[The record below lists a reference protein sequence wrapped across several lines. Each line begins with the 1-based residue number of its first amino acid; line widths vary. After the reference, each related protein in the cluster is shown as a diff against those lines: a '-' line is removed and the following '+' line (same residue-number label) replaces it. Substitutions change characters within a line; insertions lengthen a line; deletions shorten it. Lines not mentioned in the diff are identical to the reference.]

1 MADAAPLRAL
11 IFDVDGTLA
20 DTERDGHRVA
30 FNAAFAEHG
39 LPWHWDEA
47 LYGELLQV
55 AGGVERMAHYARRHR
70 GLALADDELA
80 ALLKRLHASKT
91 RHYVQRV
98 GAGAVRLRPGVERL
112 VREARQAGLR
122 LAIATTTTRDN
133 VIALLEA
140 TLGADAPRWFQ
151 VMGTAQEVAAKKPDP
166 AVYRWVLARLGL
178 DADAALAFE
187 DSGHGVSAATAAGLR
202 CIVTPTAYSAG
213 DDFTAAVVRLAD
225 LDHHP
230 DDPAR
235 PVTLADLRRWHAT
248 APRPGTRAVQADPA

>member
-1 MADAAPLRAL
+1 MPLEAL

-39 LPWHWDEA
+39 LDWRWDET

-55 AGGVERMAHYARRHR
+55 AGGVERMAHYARVHR
-70 GLALADDELA
+70 ALPLADDELA

-98 GAGAVRLRPGVERL
+98 AAGAVRLRPGVERL
-112 VREARQAGLR
+112 IREARREGLR

-140 TLGADAPRWFQ
+140 TLGADAPHWFD

-166 AVYRWVLARLGL
+166 AVYRWVLERLRL
-178 DADAALAFE
+178 DADAALALE
-187 DSGHGVSAATAAGLR
+187 DSGHGVTAATGAGLR
-202 CIVTPTAYSAG
+202 CVVTPTDYSAG
-213 DDFTAAVVRLAD
+213 DDFSAASVRLAD
-225 LDHHP
+225 LDRHP
-230 DDPAR
+230 ADATR
-235 PVTLADLRRWHAT
+235 PVTLDDLRRWHAE
-248 APRPGTRAVQADPA
+248 APRPRAPAAQADHPA

>member
-1 MADAAPLRAL
+1 MALEAL

-39 LPWHWDEA
+39 LDWHWGEA

-55 AGGVERMAHYARRHR
+55 AGGVERMAHYACVHR
-70 GLALADDELA
+70 SLVLPKAELA
-80 ALLKRLHASKT
+80 VLLKRLHASKT

-98 GAGAVRLRPGVERL
+98 AAGAVQLRPGVERL
-112 VREARQAGLR
+112 IREARREGLR

-133 VIALLEA
+133 VIALLQA
-140 TLGADAPRWFQ
+140 TLGADAPGWFE

-166 AVYRWVLARLGL
+166 AVYRWVLERLRL

-187 DSGHGVSAATAAGLR
+187 DSGHGVTAATGAGLR
-202 CIVTPTAYSAG
+202 CVVTPTDYSA
-213 DDFTAAVVRLAD
+213 DDDVAAATVRLAD

-235 PVTLADLRRWHAT
+235 PVTLADLRRWHAQS
-248 APRPGTRAVQADPA
+248 ARPGSMA

>member
-1 MADAAPLRAL
+1 MALEAL

-39 LPWHWDEA
+39 LDWHWGEA

-55 AGGVERMAHYARRHR
+55 AGGVERMAYYARAHR
-70 GLALADDELA
+70 ALVLADDELA

-91 RHYVQRV
+91 RHCVQCV
-98 GAGAVRLRPGVERL
+98 VAGAVRLRPGVERL
-112 VREARQAGLR
+112 IREARREGLR

-140 TLGADAPRWFQ
+140 TLGAEAPGWFD

-166 AVYRWVLARLGL
+166 AVYRWVLEQLRL
-178 DADAALAFE
+178 DADTAVAFE
-187 DSGHGVSAATAAGLR
+187 DSGHGVTAATSAGLR
-202 CIVTPTAYSAG
+202 CIVTPTDYSAG
-213 DDFTAAVVRLAD
+213 DDFGAASVRLAD

-230 DDPAR
+230 DDPTR
-235 PVTLADLRRWHAT
+235 PVALADVRRWHAQ
-248 APRPGTRAVQADPA
+248 APRPTRSACTAAPA